1 MATTTTQVM
10 YQNHYD
16 LAYSDK
22 KLNKRCDERKLSN
35 QALRKV
41 IETVVA
47 PHITKDTWI
56 NEMACGKQQHF
67 QKWLDVLI
75 PHWVQTDGR
84 VRLIGS
90 DISAEGVREGK
101 RRIIQKGLAAWFRTM
116 QADLMGSELPE
127 NHPLK
132 NMLIYHSNRHNIVNV
147 ANALQYSFQSEET
160 FQTFMNHMLLSNPDM
175 LVFTYPDPEK
185 IRSGQLFK
193 TATISNLKLTDKFF
207 GSSYSY
213 SQIGTCVEQTFQ
225 ESIVDEVLLSVVLAE
240 QGYDVIFDKSH
251 QELVG
256 TPDDSAVSL
265 YKSVVYK
272 KRQ

>member
-1 MATTTTQVM
+1 MATATSQVM

-22 KLNKRCDERKLSN
+22 KLNKQCDERKLSN
-35 QALRKV
+35 KALRKV

-56 NEMACGKQQHF
+56 NDACFGKGQHF
-67 QKWLDVLI
+67 QKFLDVLT
-75 PHWVQTDGR
+75 PHWGYTDGR

-147 ANALQYSFQSEET
+147 ANALQYSFQSEDT

-185 IRSGQLFK
+185 IRSGQQFK
-193 TATISNLKLTDKFF
+193 TATISNLQLTDRFF
-207 GSSYSY
+207 GSKYIY
-213 SQIGTCVEQTFQ
+213 SQSSTVVDKPFTEYL
-225 ESIVDEVLLSVVLAE
+225 VDEVLLSVVLAE